1 MRATNRKRLTE
12 LVPVAGRAGQALV
25 PWTVG
30 NRILG
35 VDPQLRRLWVGGQR
49 LHHGL
54 TGLAVAGAG
63 VAQLL
68 IRRTEAGRALAWT
81 LAGGVLVAHDWKDRS
96 AWFRRGPQVDL
107 DA

>member
-1 MRATNRKRLTE
+1 VKVTNHNRLSK
-12 LVPVAGRAGQALV
+12 LVPAAGRAGRGLV

-54 TGLAVAGAG
+54 TGVAVAGAG
-63 VAQLL
+63 LAQLL
-68 IRRTEAGRALAWT
+68 IRRTDASRALAWT
-81 LAGGVLVAHDWKDRS
+81 LAGGVLIAHDWKDRS
-96 AWFRRGPQVDL
+96 AWFRRGLQIED
-107 DA
+107 